1 MSELLPSPKHRTTG
15 PEARERLLEA
25 VTQLASTVP
34 FPEITARRIA
44 REVGMDSNVIF
55 RNFETLENLYLA
67 ALRRIEVRAIEY
79 LESNPPIGFMPI
91 GDMFLWMRFAA
102 WLTLSGTDPLRISSD
117 AKLLERFRT
126 ASLDTLSLSDRSSER
141 GKSAVLVIALAYI
154 QAQALLTPTQPDI
167 FTEQAMEDSLTLLAT
182 LVEGLD
188 GLSAKL
194 GWD

>member
-1 MSELLPSPKHRTTG
+1 MSELLPSPKQRTTG
-15 PEARERLLEA
+15 PAARERLLEA
-25 VTQLASTVP
+25 VTELAGTVP

-44 REVGMDSNVIF
+44 HEVGMDPNVIF
-55 RNFETLENLYLA
+55 RNFETLENLFLA
-67 ALRRIEVRAIEY
+67 ALRRIEVRAIEN

-102 WLTLSGTDPLRISSD
+102 WLTLSGTDPLRIAGD
-117 AKLLERFRT
+117 AELLERFRT
-126 ASLDTLSLSDRSSER
+126 ASLNTLSLSNHSSER

-154 QAQALLTPTQPDI
+154 QAQALLTPTQPGI
-167 FTEQAMEDSLTLLAT
+167 FTDRAMEDSLALLAT

-188 GLSAKL
+188 GLSTKL